1 MTTYRTRTTF
11 GIASLIVREAIKSF
25 LRNNN
30 FEMSAALTF
39 YGFFA
44 LIPMLFFVIYLL
56 SNVAVSSQ
64 LAIQGIENLTT
75 HMFPQLSNIFMKEVF
90 FLTGYK
96 KMWGIVGFIIVF
108 LAVIPLTDTLRTA
121 FRQTFRVQQETSF
134 IRAQIFNSITVFI
147 MLFLFILL
155 VCAEILY
162 SIISNALFSE
172 EPYLLII
179 SGFFAS
185 LLVATLFLSAFYRT
199 FSPRRIKKV
208 HLFVSSLII
217 AVLLILTR
225 YLFALF
231 LSINP
236 QYGYVFG
243 SLKMIFVTFIWIYCS
258 FLIIIFGAELIVN
271 AGKKDALLL
280 KGLFLENPRQSF
292 RTLMNKFITTYQEGD
307 VIFRE
312 GESGDNMFYI
322 LNGSVTVSRKGQ
334 TISIIEKGG
343 YFGEMSMLLNTHR
356 TATAIVMESDTQLV
370 SISQNNFDVILSENP
385 NIVLSIL
392 KEMTSRLKRTDE
404 NI

>member
-1 MTTYRTRTTF
+1 
-11 GIASLIVREAIKSF
+11 
-25 LRNNN
+25 
-30 FEMSAALTF
+30 
-39 YGFFA
+39 
-44 LIPMLFFVIYLL
+44 
-56 SNVAVSSQ
+56 
-64 LAIQGIENLTT
+64 
-75 HMFPQLSNIFMKEVF
+75 
-90 FLTGYK
+90 
-96 KMWGIVGFIIVF
+96 MWGIVGFIIVF